1 MRLRAMRW
9 RGLAT
14 AVALAAALAAPHAR
28 ATNVSTD
35 VTDIWWPDAEPGWGI
50 QLIQNAGLIFATL
63 FIYDFDNQPT
73 FLIAVLDKAPGADV
87 WTGGVFASEGTAFAA
102 PWNPADRA
110 ELQLGTMT
118 FTLTGVGTGTLVYNV
133 GEFNVSK
140 TIARQPLV
148 LEDNAGN
155 YRITHTWTS
164 TGAGCTAADVYSAA
178 AGPQNGDMAIQR
190 INGETA
196 LVSLTWQFTPVDVC
210 SMTGTYAQAGRVGA
224 YSGMLSCPSSGKS
237 GALVLYEIANGVR
250 TLTGRYVMDWSYGC
264 TRSGRFTAIMPNP

>member
-1 MRLRAMRW
+1 MSLR
-9 RGLAT
+9 T
-14 AVALAAALAAPHAR
+14 VAAALALAFALAAPNAR

-50 QLIQNAGLIFATL
+50 QLIQNAGIIFATM
-63 FIYDFDNQPT
+63 FVYDVDNQPV
-73 FLIAVLDKAPGADV
+73 FVVAALEKQPGADV
-87 WTGGVFASEGTAFAA
+87 WTGGLYVAEGTWFGA
-102 PWNPADRA
+102 PWNPADRS
-110 ELQLGTMT
+110 ETKLGEMT

-133 GEFNVSK
+133 AEIVVTKAIS
-140 TIARQPLV
+140 RQPLA

-164 TGAGCTAADVYSAA
+164 TGPGCTPADVYSAG

-190 INGETA
+190 INLETA

-210 SMTGTYAQAGRVGA
+210 SMTASYAQSGRIGTY
-224 YSGMLSCPSSGKS
+224 SGNLTCPSSGKS
-237 GALVLYEIANGVR
+237 GTLVLYEVANGVR

-264 TRSGRFTAIMPNP
+264 TRTGRFTAIMPNP